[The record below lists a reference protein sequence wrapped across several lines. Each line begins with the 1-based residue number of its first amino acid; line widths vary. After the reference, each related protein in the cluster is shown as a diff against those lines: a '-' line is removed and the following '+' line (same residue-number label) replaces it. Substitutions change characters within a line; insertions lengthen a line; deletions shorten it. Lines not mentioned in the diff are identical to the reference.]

1 MSQSVLVVDDDPF
14 TRRLITTTLEDV
26 GRFDLYEAGDEVEAV
41 ELAQTTQPRLVFLDV
56 DMPGLDGIAACR
68 RLRSAPAGDDATI
81 VLLADRP
88 DRFEPRAEEAGADI
102 VLSKP
107 FSPLQLLRILA
118 DLNGAPGHR
127 AQHIR
132 WG

>member
-14 TRRLITTTLEDV
+14 TRRLITTTLDDV
-26 GRFDLYEAGDEVEAV
+26 GQFDLYEAGDEGEAV
-41 ELAQTTQPRLVFLDV
+41 ELARRTQPRLVFLDV

-88 DRFEPRAEEAGADI
+88 DGFEPRAEEAGADI

-118 DLNGAPGHR
+118 SLNGTAGHR
-127 AQHIR
+127 ARHIR
-132 WG
+132 SG